1 MVERPR
7 QRSDAH
13 GAAAPSLHLPP
24 GLAIGAGVALL
35 AFGWL
40 LLGLQSEGFGVKGAL
55 ACAAALLTGAHLL
68 IGGIGERRQL
78 ALESHEL
85 ERARTEQDQLRLWIQ
100 AELAGRSD
108 VDMMLRE
115 RGYSTTAARVWI
127 ERECWP
133 RGER

>member
-1 MVERPR
+1 
-7 QRSDAH
+7 
-13 GAAAPSLHLPP
+13 
-24 GLAIGAGVALL
+24 VALL

-40 LLGLQSEGFGVKGAL
+40 LLGSQAEGLQAKGVL
-55 ACAAALLTGAHLL
+55 ACAVLLVLGAHLL
-68 IGGIGERRQL
+68 LGGLGERRRH

-85 ERARTEQDQLRLWIQ
+85 ERARAERDQLRLWIQ
-100 AELAGRSD
+100 TELAGRSD